1 MATGSRSEA
10 IAGAAPT
17 RRHRARRGEGERL
30 RQEILAAAERLLL
43 ETGDESA
50 VSIRAVA
57 DAVGV
62 TPPSIYLH
70 FADKSDLVFAVCEE
84 HFARFAAN
92 CEQATAGVDDP
103 IERIYRRGR
112 AYVRFGLENPE
123 HYRIMFMS
131 KSDYAPARFADEE
144 IGASAAF
151 GGLLEDVKAAAA
163 SGQIVAPDPFLV
175 SCGLWATVHGITS
188 LLISKP
194 HFPWPPSDQFV
205 DHVLAVCGL
214 GLAAS

>member
-1 MATGSRSEA
+1 MATGSRSAA

-17 RRHRARRGEGERL
+17 RRHRARRGEGDRL
-30 RQEILAAAERLLL
+30 REEILAAAERLLL

-70 FADKSDLVFAVCEE
+70 FADKSDLVYAVCEE
-84 HFARFAAN
+84 HFARFESAAL
-92 CEQATAGVDDP
+92 QAVAGVDDP
-103 IERIYRRGR
+103 VERMYRRGQ
-112 AYVRFGLENPE
+112 AYVRFGLENRE

-131 KSDYAPARFADEE
+131 RSDYAPERSTDEGIAD
-144 IGASAAF
+144 SAAF
-151 GGLLEDVKAAAA
+151 GGLVEDVKAAAA
-163 SGQIVAPDPFLV
+163 AGQILAPDPFLV
-175 SCGLWATVHGITS
+175 ACELWAIVHGITS

-194 HFPWPPSDQFV
+194 HFPWPPADQLV
-205 DHVLAVCGL
+205 DHALAVFGR
-214 GLAAS
+214 GLAAG